1 MDCAIPTSN
10 EKESRSPPL
19 LFRQFLLDARFHVL
33 RLRGGL
39 EAADDAAFAADEELG
54 EVPLD
59 VGLRCVVGIGL
70 GEHLVEQLRQRM
82 LGVEAGKACLALQP
96 LVDGVGAVAIDLDLR
111 HQREGDAVVDA
122 AELLDL
128 LVGAGLLMAELVA
141 GEADDDESLVL
152 ILLVE
157 RLEAVV
163 LRGEAALAGGVDDE
177 QHLALVV
184 GEAHFLAL
192 VREGGE
198 IINLFHVVGVCCFFA
213 GHQADDGCKEGQ

>member
-1 MDCAIPTSN
+1 MQLKCK
-10 EKESRSPPL
+10 KESRSPPL

-33 RLRGGL
+33 RLRGRL
-39 EAADDAAFAADEELG
+39 EAADDIAFAADEELG

-96 LVDGVGAVAIDLDLR
+96 LVDGMSTVAIDLNLR
-111 HQREGDAVVDA
+111 HKGEGDTMVQT
-122 AELLDL
+122 AELLYL
-128 LVGAGLLMAELVA
+128 LVSTRLLMTELVA
-141 GEADDDESLVL
+141 GEAYDDKSLVL

-177 QHLALVV
+177 QRLALVV

-213 GHQADDGCKEGQ
+213 GHQADDGCKKGQ